1 MKVLKFGGS
10 SVANSKSLSNVISII
25 KKNKNQKIIIV
36 VSALGGVTDI
46 LSEMLYKAINKN
58 YSFKTFL
65 NLIEELHL
73 EPIQEFI
80 PIEEQSELISFL
92 KSKINEIED
101 VLNAI
106 SMINEDTESI
116 QAKVLSYGEILSS
129 YIIHKILLKSSIDIE
144 LLDSTSIIKTN
155 NLNKKDVVN
164 IELSSQN
171 LKEEIS
177 KKEKNIYLMAGFV
190 ASDEKNS
197 IKTLGRG
204 GSDYTASLVASFLNA
219 NLLEIWTDVNG
230 MYTANPSIV
239 TQAKPIPKLSYQEAM
254 ELSHFG
260 AKVLYPP
267 TIQPLIKKKIPVF
280 IKNTFNYKSPGTMI
294 SSDSINDEKNVVK
307 GISHIDN
314 VSLINLEGSGMIG
327 ITGFSQKLFH
337 ALSSNNIN
345 IIMITQASSEHSI
358 CIGLT
363 NNDAEKAKKIIED
376 EFSLEI
382 RMNRLNPVSI
392 EKNMVNIA
400 VVGDKMKDHQGI
412 SGKLFSSLGAN
423 NINIRAI
430 AQGASE
436 RNISIIIDKKN
447 TVKALNTIHERF
459 FEEQII
465 ELNLFITGVGN
476 VGSKLLEQINQQ
488 KKYLIE
494 NLKLKVRV
502 IAISNSKK
510 MLFNENSLKLK
521 NWKKNLL
528 TSSLNSDRKV
538 FFDYIR
544 TLNYRNSI
552 FVDNTADQEIA
563 AEYSK
568 YLKNNIGVVTCNKIA
583 CADKLSNYNELKT
596 LSRKFGT
603 PFLFETNVGAG
614 LPVIDTLNNLI
625 ASGDKIIKIQAILS
639 GSLNFIFNNFKKG
652 ISFHDVVLK
661 AEKEGFTEPD
671 PKIDLSGVDVA
682 RKILILARES
692 GYNLEL
698 NSIKNNSFLP
708 NDCLKTKT
716 KGDFYN
722 SLKINELHFIELLK
736 NAEKQNCRLKYIAQL
751 EKGKASVGLQKIQPD
766 HDFYNLEGSDNIILF
781 YTKRYNKQPLI
792 VKGAGAGAEVTAG
805 GIFGDIIRIGKK

>member
-10 SVANSKSLSNVISII
+10 SIANSKALSNVISII
-25 KKNKNQKIIIV
+25 KRNKNEKILIV
-36 VSALGGVTDI
+36 VSALGGITDI
-46 LSEMLYKAINKN
+46 LSEMLHKAIKKN
-58 YSFKTFL
+58 NSYKTFL
-65 NLIEELHL
+65 NLIEDIHL

-116 QAKVLSYGEILSS
+116 QSKVLSYGEVLSS
-129 YIIHKILLKSSIDIE
+129 FIIHKILLKSNIDVE
-144 LLDSTSIIKTN
+144 LLESRSIIKTN
-155 NLNKKDVVN
+155 NLNKKDIVN

-171 LKEEIS
+171 LLREIS
-177 KKEKNIYLMAGFV
+177 KKEKDIYLMSGFI
-190 ASDEKNS
+190 ASNEKNV

-219 NLLEIWTDVNG
+219 NILEIWTDVNG

-239 TQAKPIPKLSYQEAM
+239 NQAKPIPKLSYQEAM

-267 TIQPLIKKKIPVF
+267 TIQPLIKNKIPVI

-294 SSDSINDEKNVVK
+294 SSNSINEGKNVVK
-307 GISHIDN
+307 GISHIDD
-314 VSLINLEGSGMIG
+314 VSLINLEGTGMIG

-382 RMNRLNPVSI
+382 KMNKLNSVSI

-459 FEEQII
+459 FEEQVI

-510 MLFNENSLKLK
+510 MLFNENSLKLN

-528 TSSLNSDRKV
+528 ASSLNSDRKV
-538 FFDYIR
+538 FFDYIK

-552 FVDNTADQEIA
+552 FIDNTADQKIA
-563 AEYSK
+563 SEYSK

-583 CADKLSNYNELKT
+583 CADKLTNYIELKT

-639 GSLNFIFNNFKKG
+639 GSLNFIFNNFKNG
-652 ISFHDVVLK
+652 TSFHDIVLK

-698 NSIKNNSFLP
+698 KSIQNNSFLP
-708 NDCLKTKT
+708 KDCLKTKT
-716 KGDFYN
+716 KSDFYN
-722 SLKINELHFIELLK
+722 SLKNNNLYFNELLK
-736 NAEKQNCRLKYIAQL
+736 NAEDENSRLKYIAQL
-751 EKGKASVGLQKIQPD
+751 EKGKASVGLQKVQSD
-766 HDFYNLEGSDNIILF
+766 HDFYNLKGSDNIILF

>member
-10 SVANSKSLSNVISII
+10 SVANSNALSHVVDII
-25 KKNKNQKIIIV
+25 KKNKEQRIVVV

-46 LSEMLYKAINKN
+46 LSKMLYKALNKDN
-58 YSFKTFL
+58 DYKKFFS
-65 NLIEELHL
+65 LIEEKHL
-73 EPIQEFI
+73 EPIKKFI
-80 PIEEQSELISFL
+80 PLEKQSELISFL
-92 KSKINEIED
+92 KSKINEIND
-101 VLNAI
+101 VLAAVSI
-106 SMINEDTESI
+106 INEDTEGL
-116 QAKVLSYGEILSS
+116 QAKILSYGEVLSCE
-129 YIIHKILLKSSIDIE
+129 IIYKILLKSNIDVK
-144 LLDSTSIIKTN
+144 LLDSRSIIKMKNIN
-155 NLNKKDVVN
+155 NKDLVDL
-164 IELSSQN
+164 ELSSKN
-171 LKEEIS
+171 TLKQIS
-177 KKEKNIYLMAGFV
+177 IKSNNVYLISGFI
-190 ASDEKNS
+190 ASGENNE

-204 GSDYTASLVASFLNA
+204 GSDYTASLLASFLNA
-219 NLLEIWTDVNG
+219 SILEIWTDVSG

-267 TIQPLIKKKIPVF
+267 TIQPLIEKKIPVI
-280 IKNTFNYKSPGTMI
+280 IKNTFDNKSPGTII
-294 SSDSINDEKNVVK
+294 SADCNTQEKNVVK

-314 VSLINLEGSGMIG
+314 VSLINLEGSGMVG
-327 ITGFSQKLFH
+327 IPGFSQRLFH
-337 ALSSNNIN
+337 SLSSNNIN

-358 CIGLT
+358 CIGLIK
-363 NNDAEKAKKIIED
+363 DDSEKAKKIID
-376 EFSLEI
+376 NEFTLEI
-382 RMNRLNPVSI
+382 TLKKLNSVI
-392 EKNMVNIA
+392 VENNMANIA
-400 VVGDKMKDHQGI
+400 IVGDKMKEHQGL

-447 TVKALNTIHERF
+447 IKKALNTIHERF

-476 VGSKLLEQINQQ
+476 VGGKLLEQIQQQ

-494 NLKLKVRV
+494 NLKLNVRV

-510 MLFNENSLKLK
+510 MLFNDKSLKLK
-521 NWKKNLL
+521 KWKENLL
-528 TSSLNSDRKV
+528 KSSLNANREV
-538 FFDYIR
+538 FFDYVKS
-544 TLNYRNSI
+544 LNYRNSI
-552 FVDNTADQEIA
+552 FIDNTADEEIA
-563 AEYSK
+563 SEYFK

-583 CADKLSNYNELKT
+583 CADKLSNYIELKT
-596 LSRKFGT
+596 ISRKFGT

-625 ASGDKIIKIQAILS
+625 ASGDKIIKIQAVLS

-652 ISFHDVVLK
+652 LNFHDIVLK
-661 AEKEGFTEPD
+661 AENEGYTEPD
-671 PKIDLSGVDVA
+671 PKIDLSGIDVA

-698 NSIKNNSFLP
+698 DSIKNNSFLP
-708 NDCLKTKT
+708 SNCLKTKS
-716 KGDFYN
+716 KKEFYN
-722 SLKINELHFIELLK
+722 SLKK
-736 NAEKQNCRLKYIAQL
+736 NAFHFNRLLENAIKQNARLKYIAQL
-751 EKGKASVGLQKIQPD
+751 EKGKASVGLQNIKSD

-781 YTKRYNKQPLI
+781 YTKRYNQQPLI

>member
-10 SVANSKSLSNVISII
+10 SVANSKALSNVINII
-25 KKNKNQKIIIV
+25 KQNKNHKIFLV
-36 VSALGGVTDI
+36 FSALGGITDI
-46 LSEMLYKAINKN
+46 LLKMFYKAIKKDK
-58 YSFKTFL
+58 SFKTFL
-65 NLIEELHL
+65 NLIEKKHL
-73 EPIQEFI
+73 EPIKKFI
-80 PIEEQSELISFL
+80 SLEKQSELISFL

-101 VLNAI
+101 LLTAI
-106 SMINEDTESI
+106 SMINEDSDSI

-129 YIIHKILLKSSIDIE
+129 HIIHRILLKSNIDVE
-144 LLDSTSIIKTN
+144 LLDAKSLIKTK
-155 NLNKKDVVN
+155 NLNKKDIVDV
-164 IELSSQN
+164 ELSSKN
-171 LKEEIS
+171 VLKKIS
-177 KKEKNIYLMAGFV
+177 NKKKKIYMMSGFI
-190 ASDEKNS
+190 ASDEKNV

-204 GSDYTASLVASFLNA
+204 GSDYTASLIASFLNSDI
-219 NLLEIWTDVNG
+219 LEIWTDVNG

-239 TQAKPIPKLSYQEAM
+239 SQAKPIPKLSYQEAM

-267 TIQPLIKKKIPVF
+267 TIQPLIKKKIPVI
-280 IKNTFNYKSPGTMI
+280 IKNTFDNKSPGTII
-294 SSDSINDEKNVVK
+294 SYDSITEEKNVVK

-314 VSLINLEGSGMIG
+314 VSLINIEGSGMVG
-327 ITGFSQKLFH
+327 ITGFSQKLFN

-358 CIGLT
+358 CIGLIKD
-363 NNDAEKAKKIIED
+363 DAKKAKKIIEE

-382 RMNRLNPVSI
+382 NLNKLNSVSI

-447 TVKALNTIHERF
+447 IKKALNTIHERF

-476 VGSKLLEQINQQ
+476 VGSKLLEQIQQQ

-494 NLKLKVRV
+494 NLKLKIRV

-510 MLFNENSLKLK
+510 MLFNENSLNLK

-528 TSSLNSDRKV
+528 KSSLNANRKV
-538 FFDYIR
+538 FFNYIK

-552 FVDNTADQEIA
+552 FVDNTADEKIA
-563 AEYSK
+563 SEYSK

-583 CADKLSNYNELKT
+583 CADKLSNYIELKT

-603 PFLFETNVGAG
+603 SFLFETNVGAG
-614 LPVIDTLNNLI
+614 LPIIDTLNNLI

-639 GSLNFIFNNFKKG
+639 GSLNFIFNNFKEG
-652 ISFHDVVLK
+652 LSFCDIVLK
-661 AEKEGFTEPD
+661 AEKEGYTEPN

-698 NSIKNNSFLP
+698 DSIKNHSFLP
-708 NDCLKTKT
+708 ANCLKTKT
-716 KGDFYN
+716 KKEFYN
-722 SLKINELHFIELLK
+722 SLKKHESHFIKLLK
-736 NAEKQNCRLKYIAQL
+736 NANKQNARLKYIAQL
-751 EKGKASVGLQKIQPD
+751 EKGKANVGLQNIGPD

>member
-10 SVANSKSLSNVISII
+10 SVANSKALHNVINII
-25 KKNKNQKIIIV
+25 KQNENQKIVIV
-36 VSALGGVTDI
+36 VSALGGITDI
-46 LSEMLYKAINKN
+46 LSKMLNKAINKDN
-58 YSFKTFL
+58 GYKTFL
-65 NLIEELHL
+65 NLIEEKHL

-80 PIEEQSELISFL
+80 PIERQSELISFL

-101 VLNAI
+101 ILDAI
-106 SMINEDTESI
+106 SMINEDSESI

-129 YIIHKILLKSSIDIE
+129 NIIYKILLKSNINIKLLNSKSI
-144 LLDSTSIIKTN
+144 LKTKII
-155 NLNKKDVVN
+155 NKKDVVN
-164 IELSSQN
+164 TELSRKN
-171 LKEEIS
+171 ILKEIS
-177 KKEKNIYLMAGFV
+177 EKEKNIYLMSGFI
-190 ASDEKNS
+190 ASDEKNN

-204 GSDYTASLVASFLNA
+204 GSDYTASLIASFLNA
-219 NLLEIWTDVNG
+219 DILEIWTDVSG

-239 TQAKPIPKLSYQEAM
+239 SQAKPIPKLSYQEAM

-267 TIQPLIKKKIPVF
+267 TIQPLIKKKIPVI
-280 IKNTFNYKSPGTMI
+280 IKNTFDHKSPGTII
-294 SSDSINDEKNVVK
+294 SSEITNDEKNVVK

-314 VSLINLEGSGMIG
+314 VSLINLEGSGMVG
-327 ITGFSQKLFH
+327 IPGFSQKVFH

-363 NNDAEKAKKIIED
+363 KNDAKKAKKIIED

-382 RMNRLNPVSI
+382 SLNKLNSVSI

-447 TVKALNTIHERF
+447 IKKALNTIHERF

-494 NLKLKVRV
+494 NFKLKVRV

-510 MLFNENSLKLK
+510 MLFNEKSLKLK
-521 NWKKNLL
+521 NWKNNLL
-528 TSSLNSDRKV
+528 KSSLNADRKV
-538 FFDYIR
+538 FFDYIK

-552 FVDNTADQEIA
+552 FVDNTANKEIA
-563 AEYSK
+563 SEYSK
-568 YLKNNIGVVTCNKIA
+568 YLINNIGVVTCNKIA
-583 CADKLSNYNELKT
+583 CADKLSNYIELKT

-603 PFLFETNVGAG
+603 SFLFETNVGAG

-652 ISFHDVVLK
+652 LSFHDIVSK

-698 NSIKNNSFLP
+698 KSIKNNPFLP
-708 NDCLKTKT
+708 EDCLNAKTK
-716 KGDFYN
+716 KDFYN
-722 SLKINELHFIELLK
+722 SLKKNELHFIKLLE
-736 NAEKQNCRLKYIAQL
+736 NAEKKNCRLKYIAQL
-751 EKGKASVGLQKIQPD
+751 EKGKASVGLQNINSD

-792 VKGAGAGAEVTAG
+792 IKGCLLYLLV
-805 GIFGDIIRIGKK
+805 

>member
-1 MKVLKFGGS
+1 MKVLKFGGT
-10 SVANSKSLSNVISII
+10 SVANSKALYNVIDII
-25 KKNKNQKIIIV
+25 KQNKNQKIVIV
-36 VSALGGVTDI
+36 VSALGGITDI
-46 LSEMLYKAINKN
+46 LSEMLNKAINKGN
-58 YSFKTFL
+58 VYKTFL
-65 NLIEELHL
+65 NLIEERHL
-73 EPIQEFI
+73 EPIQKFI
-80 PIEEQSELISFL
+80 PLEKQSELISFL

-101 VLNAI
+101 VLDAI
-106 SMINEDTESI
+106 SIINEDSESI

-129 YIIHKILLKSSIDIE
+129 YILYKILIKSKLNVE
-144 LLDSTSIIKTN
+144 LLDSKSIIKTKI
-155 NLNKKDVVN
+155 LNKKDVVN
-164 IELSSQN
+164 TELSKKN
-171 LKEEIS
+171 LLREIS
-177 KKEKNIYLMAGFV
+177 EKEKNIYLMSGFI
-190 ASDEKNS
+190 ASDEKNN

-219 NLLEIWTDVNG
+219 DMLEIWTDVSG
-230 MYTANPSIV
+230 MYTANPQIV
-239 TQAKPIPKLSYQEAM
+239 SQAKPIPKLSYKEAM

-267 TIQPLIKKKIPVF
+267 TIQPLIKKKIPVL
-280 IKNTFNYKSPGTMI
+280 IKNTFDYKSPGTII
-294 SSDSINDEKNVVK
+294 SFETNNEKNVVK
-307 GISHIDN
+307 GISHIDD
-314 VSLINLEGSGMIG
+314 VSLLNIEGSGMVG
-327 ITGFSQKLFH
+327 IPGFSQKVFH

-363 NNDAEKAKKIIED
+363 KDDAKKAKEIIED

-382 RMNRLNPVSI
+382 SLNKLNSVAI

-447 TVKALNTIHERF
+447 IKKALNTIHERF

-494 NLKLKVRV
+494 NLKLKIRV

-528 TSSLNSDRKV
+528 NSSLIADRKI
-538 FFDYIR
+538 FFDYIK

-552 FVDNTADQEIA
+552 FIDNTADKKIA
-563 AEYSK
+563 SEYSK

-583 CADKLSNYNELKT
+583 CADKLSNYIELKN

-603 PFLFETNVGAG
+603 SFLFETNVGAG
-614 LPVIDTLNNLI
+614 LPVIDTLNNLR

-652 ISFHDVVLK
+652 LSFHDIVLK

-698 NSIKNNSFLP
+698 KSIENNSFLP
-708 NDCLKTKT
+708 KDCLKTKT
-716 KGDFYN
+716 KKDFYN
-722 SLKINELHFIELLK
+722 SLKKNELHFVKLLE
-736 NAEKQNCRLKYIAQL
+736 NAENQNSRLKYIAQL
-751 EKGKASVGLQKIQPD
+751 EKGKASVGLQNINPD

-781 YTKRYNKQPLI
+781 YTKRYNKHPLI
-792 VKGAGAGAEVTAG
+792 IKGAGAGAEVTAA
-805 GIFGDIIRIGKK
+805 GIFGDIIRTGKR

>member
-1 MKVLKFGGS
+1 MKVLKFGGT
-10 SVANSKSLSNVISII
+10 SVANSKALYNVIDII
-25 KKNKNQKIIIV
+25 KQNKNQKIVVV
-36 VSALGGVTDI
+36 VSALGGITDI
-46 LSEMLYKAINKN
+46 LSEMLNKAINKDN
-58 YSFKTFL
+58 GYKTFL
-65 NLIEELHL
+65 NLIEERHL
-73 EPIQEFI
+73 EPIQKFI
-80 PIEEQSELISFL
+80 PLEKQSELISFL

-101 VLNAI
+101 VLDAI
-106 SMINEDTESI
+106 SMINEDSESI

-129 YIIHKILLKSSIDIE
+129 YIIYKILIKSKLNVE
-144 LLDSTSIIKTN
+144 LLDSKSIIKTKI
-155 NLNKKDVVN
+155 LNKKDVVN
-164 IELSSQN
+164 TELSKKN
-171 LKEEIS
+171 LLREIS
-177 KKEKNIYLMAGFV
+177 EKEKNIYLMSGFI
-190 ASDEKNS
+190 ASDEKNN

-219 NLLEIWTDVNG
+219 DMLEIWTDVSG
-230 MYTANPSIV
+230 MYTANPQIV
-239 TQAKPIPKLSYQEAM
+239 SQAKPIPKLSYKEAM

-267 TIQPLIKKKIPVF
+267 TIQPLIKKKIPVL
-280 IKNTFNYKSPGTMI
+280 IKNTFDYKSPGTII
-294 SSDSINDEKNVVK
+294 SFETNNEKNVVK
-307 GISHIDN
+307 GISHIDD
-314 VSLINLEGSGMIG
+314 VSLLNIEGSGMVG
-327 ITGFSQKLFH
+327 IPGFSQKVFH

-363 NNDAEKAKKIIED
+363 KDDAKKAKEIIED

-382 RMNRLNPVSI
+382 SLNKLNSVAI

-447 TVKALNTIHERF
+447 IKKALNTIHERF

-494 NLKLKVRV
+494 NLKLKIRV

-528 TSSLNSDRKV
+528 NSSLIADRKI
-538 FFDYIR
+538 FFDYIK

-552 FVDNTADQEIA
+552 FIDNTADKKIA
-563 AEYSK
+563 SEYSK

-583 CADKLSNYNELKT
+583 CADKLSNYIELKT

-603 PFLFETNVGAG
+603 SFLFETNVGAG
-614 LPVIDTLNNLI
+614 LPVIDTLNNLR

-652 ISFHDVVLK
+652 LSFHDIVLK

-671 PKIDLSGVDVA
+671 PKIDLSGIDVA

-698 NSIKNNSFLP
+698 KSIENNSFLP
-708 NDCLKTKT
+708 KDCLKTKT
-716 KGDFYN
+716 KKDFYN
-722 SLKINELHFIELLK
+722 SLKKNELHFVKLLE
-736 NAEKQNCRLKYIAQL
+736 NAENQNSRLKYIAQL
-751 EKGKASVGLQKIQPD
+751 EKGKASVGLQNINPD

-781 YTKRYNKQPLI
+781 YTKRYNKHPLI
-792 VKGAGAGAEVTAG
+792 IKGAGAGAEVTAA
-805 GIFGDIIRIGKK
+805 GIFGDIIRTGKR

>member
-10 SVANSKSLSNVISII
+10 SVANSKALSNVINII
-25 KKNKNQKIIIV
+25 KQNKNHKIFLV
-36 VSALGGVTDI
+36 FSALGGITDI
-46 LSEMLYKAINKN
+46 LSEMLHKAIKKDK
-58 YSFKTFL
+58 SFKTFL
-65 NLIEELHL
+65 NLIEEKHL
-73 EPIQEFI
+73 EPIQKFI
-80 PIEEQSELISFL
+80 PLEKQSELISFL

-101 VLNAI
+101 LLIAI
-106 SMINEDTESI
+106 SMINEDSDSI

-129 YIIHKILLKSSIDIE
+129 HIIHRILLKSNIDVE
-144 LLDSTSIIKTN
+144 LLEAKSLIKTKKI
-155 NLNKKDVVN
+155 NKKDIVDL
-164 IELSSQN
+164 ELSSKN
-171 LKEEIS
+171 VLKQIS
-177 KKEKNIYLMAGFV
+177 KKKKKVYMMSGFI
-190 ASDEKNS
+190 ASDEKNV

-204 GSDYTASLVASFLNA
+204 GSDYTASLIASFLDSDI
-219 NLLEIWTDVNG
+219 LEIWTDVNG
-230 MYTANPSIV
+230 MYTANPLIV
-239 TQAKPIPKLSYQEAM
+239 SQAKPIPKLSYQEAM

-267 TIQPLIKKKIPVF
+267 TIQPLIKKRIPVI
-280 IKNTFNYKSPGTMI
+280 IKNTFDNKSPGTII
-294 SSDSINDEKNVVK
+294 SSDSIIEEKNVVK

-314 VSLINLEGSGMIG
+314 VSLINIEGSGMVG
-327 ITGFSQKLFH
+327 IPGFSQKLFN

-358 CIGLT
+358 CIGLIKD
-363 NNDAEKAKKIIED
+363 DAKKAKKIIEE

-382 RMNRLNPVSI
+382 TLNKLNSVSI

-447 TVKALNTIHERF
+447 IKKALNTIHERF

-476 VGSKLLEQINQQ
+476 VGSKLLEQIQQQ

-494 NLKLKVRV
+494 NLKLKIRV

-521 NWKKNLL
+521 NWQKNLL
-528 TSSLNSDRKV
+528 KSSLNANRKV
-538 FFDYIR
+538 FFDYIK

-552 FVDNTADQEIA
+552 FVDNTADEEIA
-563 AEYSK
+563 SEYSK

-583 CADKLSNYNELKT
+583 CADKLSNYIELKN
-596 LSRKFGT
+596 LSRKFGAS
-603 PFLFETNVGAG
+603 FLFETNVGAG
-614 LPVIDTLNNLI
+614 LPIIDTLNNLI

-639 GSLNFIFNNFKKG
+639 GSLNFIFNNFKEG
-652 ISFHDVVLK
+652 LSFCDIVLK
-661 AEKEGFTEPD
+661 AEKEGYTEPN

-698 NSIKNNSFLP
+698 DSITNHSFLP
-708 NDCLKTKT
+708 ANCLKTKT
-716 KGDFYN
+716 KKEFYN
-722 SLKINELHFIELLK
+722 SLKKNESHFIKLLK
-736 NAEKQNCRLKYIAQL
+736 NANKQNARLKYIAQL
-751 EKGKASVGLQKIQPD
+751 EKGKANVGLQNIGPD

-792 VKGAGAGAEVTAG
+792 VKGAGAGADVTAG